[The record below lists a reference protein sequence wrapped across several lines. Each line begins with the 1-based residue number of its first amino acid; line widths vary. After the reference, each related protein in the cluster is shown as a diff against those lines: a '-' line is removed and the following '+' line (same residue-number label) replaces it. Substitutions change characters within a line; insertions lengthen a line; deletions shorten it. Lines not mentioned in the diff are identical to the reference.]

1 MGSHVGKIHVEDV
14 LTENLHLEAAV
25 TYADDPYEAALAHRY
40 TSGGCGAGTSCT
52 ARYQYDAEV
61 GPWEDGYLYGV

>member
-40 TSGGCGAGTSCT
+40 MS
-52 ARYQYDAEV
+52 
-61 GPWEDGYLYGV
+61 